1 MQDDE
6 QEQKETPSDNETTE
20 FLNSSVNTPNISV
33 NRSGH
38 ARIQCRGV
46 DVAVQT
52 EYVSDQPKLCISK
65 RGCKNEIKS
74 ACARISSVC
83 CVSIKT
89 SRKAVQIVCKDLY
102 NHNTYLSSNE
112 QIIAEEVQP
121 KPCGNHLYV
130 LPSVWAITDY
140 KQLQASEME
149 KQAANALFNKNKNS
163 KAIIILIKQAAVP
176 LMENVHL

>member
-6 QEQKETPSDNETTE
+6 QEQEETPSDNETTE

-121 KPCGNHLYV
+121 NHVATICMYFLQ
-130 LPSVWAITDY
+130 SG
-140 KQLQASEME
+140 QLQITSNYRLR
-149 KQAANALFNKNKNS
+149 KWKS
-163 KAIIILIKQAAVP
+163 KLPMHCLIKTKIPRQ
-176 LMENVHL
+176 